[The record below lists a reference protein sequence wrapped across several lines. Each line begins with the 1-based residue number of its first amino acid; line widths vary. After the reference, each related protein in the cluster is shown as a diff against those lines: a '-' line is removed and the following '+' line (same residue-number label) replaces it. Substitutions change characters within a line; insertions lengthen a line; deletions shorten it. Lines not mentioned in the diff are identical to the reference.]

1 MHLPRPPIS
10 PADGA
15 PSNIKSIAPYRP
27 GKPIDEVAREY
38 DLDAGRIIK
47 LASNE
52 NPLGMPDSARAAIEA
67 ALGELGRY
75 PDGNAFDLKAAI
87 AARHAVPVEWLTL
100 GNGSNDTL
108 EIAARALCAP
118 GQSIVYSAYSF
129 AVYALATQSV
139 GARATVVPAVGYGHD
154 LVAMAAAIEA
164 DTRLVFVANPNNP
177 TGTFVDAP
185 ALLAFLERVPPQVAV
200 VLDEAYTEYLTPAQ
214 RYDSMPW
221 VARFPNLIVS
231 RTLSKAYGLAGLRVG
246 FMVAQAPVTDLMNR
260 VRQPFNVNSLAQAAA
275 VAALG
280 DAAFLEKS
288 YQLNQAGLRQLEQG
302 LAQLGLDYVPS
313 SGNFVLFHAGRA
325 DLVNER
331 LLRAGVI
338 VRPVGNYGLPQWL
351 RVSVGLPEENA
362 AFLKALAGA
371 LTDPM
376 PA

>member
-1 MHLPRPPIS
+1 M
-10 PADGA
+10 
-15 PSNIKSIAPYRP
+15 
-27 GKPIDEVAREY
+27 
-38 DLDAGRIIK
+38 
-47 LASNE
+47 
-52 NPLGMPDSARAAIEA
+52 
-67 ALGELGRY
+67 
-75 PDGNAFDLKAAI
+75 
-87 AARHAVPVEWLTL
+87 
-100 GNGSNDTL
+100 
-108 EIAARALCAP
+108 
-118 GQSIVYSAYSF
+118 
-129 AVYALATQSV
+129 
-139 GARATVVPAVGYGHD
+139 
-154 LVAMAAAIEA
+154 
-164 DTRLVFVANPNNP
+164 
-177 TGTFVDAP
+177 
-185 ALLAFLERVPPQVAV
+185 
-200 VLDEAYTEYLTPAQ
+200 LDEAYTEYLTPAQ
-214 RYDSMPW
+214 RYDWMPW

-288 YQLNQAGLRQLEQG
+288 YQLTGRTSAAGAGPRATRPGLRAL
-302 LAQLGLDYVPS
+302 V
-313 SGNFVLFHAGRA
+313 GNFVLFHAGRA

-362 AFLKALAGA
+362 ALLKALAGA